1 MKELPP
7 RIRSI
12 HPFFQSWYR
21 RTHYE
26 NKNVYSVAVGQ
37 VGSGKSYTAMSIG
50 CLLDPDFNIDNIA
63 FTPTEFLSAMD
74 VASKRKKHGQVI
86 IFDEMGVGMASRSYM
101 SIQNRLTS
109 EFLQT
114 ARHLRLISIF
124 TVPTMGFIDKQA
136 RLVVHNILRISRHQD
151 NPPKIHPLLSS
162 VNPLLEGKD
171 YNYAPRGVIG
181 EKWVKFPEII
191 WDVMPPKELLK
202 AYEEKAGAWKDKLRK
217 DNLAL
222 FEQMEKAEQ
231 PKVDFREVLPEI
243 LMDSEP
249 LLNKFGLLD
258 WMLIKNKYDNLSQ
271 RDARLLAKLGDKEL
285 DIK

>member
-7 RIRSI
+7 RIRNI
-12 HPFFQSWYR
+12 HPFFQNWYR
-21 RTHYE
+21 RTHFE

-50 CLLDPDFNIDNIA
+50 CLLDPNFNIDNIA

-74 VASKRKKHGQVI
+74 VASKRKKYGQVI
-86 IFDEMGVGMASRSYM
+86 VFDEMGVGMGSRNWNSV
-101 SIQNRLTS
+101 QNRLTS

-136 RLVVHNILRISRHQD
+136 RLVVHNILRVSRHSSD
-151 NPPKIHPLLSS
+151 PPKIRPLINST
-162 VNPLLEGKD
+162 NLLIDGKD

-181 EKWVKFPEII
+181 DKWVKFPEIS

-217 DNLAL
+217 DNLIL
-222 FEQMEKAEQ
+222 FNQIEKDEQ
-231 PKVDFREVLPEI
+231 PKEDYRNLLPEI
-243 LMDSEP
+243 LENPQNYM
-249 LLNKFGLLD
+249 NTRGKLD
-258 WMLIKNKYDNLSQ
+258 WMLIKNKYPELSQ
-271 RDARLLAKLGDKEL
+271 VKAMALKKLGDTQLK
-285 DIK
+285 